1 VSLVTFCGK
10 FPSQHPQDHPPTN
23 HQANT
28 ASRGNRMK
36 INAAVINVERELS
49 GQRPMILVGRDW
61 WIVGRRAGWA
71 LLKIS
76 IALADDVRVGFGDG
90 VAGGVEPGVFKDDP
104 FLVLHRQIRSECHDG
119 IGHCDSA
126 VAA

>member
-1 VSLVTFCGK
+1 
-10 FPSQHPQDHPPTN
+10 
-23 HQANT
+23 
-28 ASRGNRMK
+28 MK

-90 VAGGVEPGVFKDDP
+90 VAGGVEPGVFKERPPSRVNIHLKGRCKTWDT
-104 FLVLHRQIRSECHDG
+104 Q
-119 IGHCDSA
+119 HCWRET
-126 VAA
+126 